1 MSQSGLQS
9 PFQVGML
16 LPPTPMQSNSVNA
29 PASSRSHS
37 GETSTSSS
45 VKAMIS
51 LVLFATPVFRARED
65 PWPGSNIY
73 RTLRPEVRANSS
85 TTPRVLSVELL
96 STTPSFHLILGGNL
110 ICIRLSIDF
119 LNIVT
124 RL

>member
-96 STTPSFHLILGGNL
+96 STTTSSHLRLGGTHISL
-110 ICIRLSIDF
+110 RLSSVF
-119 LNIVT
+119 S
-124 RL
+124 RLVARL